1 MSTLEAWVRKNLA
14 VILLLLLAGG
24 FVVIVWELYL
34 YQHWGGIQF
43 VGFAA
48 SLVGLLAVLLG
59 LFAKGT
65 FRVILALLLVVISIS
80 GLIGT
85 WEHFESANEGSEA
98 SAPALNQLA
107 STTGGELLVAASNA
121 PGAVRSAQLQEQ
133 GEENEA
139 GEGAE
144 QGERGGEESAPPL
157 APLGISGLA
166 LMGAAVLLAKEDPK
180 AKQVK

>member
-1 MSTLEAWVRKNLA
+1 MITLEAWVRKNLS

-34 YQHWGGIQF
+34 YQHWDGIQL
-43 VGFAA
+43 VGFTA
-48 SLVGLLAVLLG
+48 SLVGLLAILLG

-65 FRVILALLLVVISIS
+65 FRIVLALLLVVISIS

-85 WEHFESANEGSEA
+85 WEHFEADNEGRNA
-98 SAPALNQLA
+98 SVPALNQLA
-107 STTGGELLVAASNA
+107 STEGGELLVAASNA
-121 PGAVRSAQLQEQ
+121 PRAVRTAQLQEQ
-133 GEENEA
+133 DEENEA
-139 GEGAE
+139 GEGAAR
-144 QGERGGEESAPPL
+144 GERGGEESAPPL